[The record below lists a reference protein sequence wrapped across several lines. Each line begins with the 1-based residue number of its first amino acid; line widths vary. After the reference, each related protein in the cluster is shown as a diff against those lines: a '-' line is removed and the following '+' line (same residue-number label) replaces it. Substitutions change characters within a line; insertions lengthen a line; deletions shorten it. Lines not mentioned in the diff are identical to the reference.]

1 MDLVTTY
8 LQDNKDEAYYT
19 RIFSIQGMILSS
31 MPLPGLLF
39 LGGLIELLGIQY
51 TIIVIALF
59 LFVLSII
66 ALNTNF
72 YHHSVGDGQQAACE
86 AVKLRD
92 CVQGKR

>member
-8 LQDNKDEAYYT
+8 LQDNNDEAYYT